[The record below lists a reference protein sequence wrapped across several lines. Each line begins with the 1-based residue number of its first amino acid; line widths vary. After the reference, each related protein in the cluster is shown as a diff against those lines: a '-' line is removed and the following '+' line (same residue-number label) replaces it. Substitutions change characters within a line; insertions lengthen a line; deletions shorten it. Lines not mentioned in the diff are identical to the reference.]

1 MMDNLVAKAEYILA
15 LSTNNMTDEVRNNY
29 YNSFGED
36 SNYLI
41 IFAEILQIIMK
52 QFKTKNLTKE
62 NAIEVAKNEFAK
74 LSLAD
79 FIVNKE
85 EIYPL
90 IDILFEERTK
100 EDPITLELLKRYID
114 IADKINNYSIVYAIY
129 YGILNGLLLGEI
141 VDKDLEFS
149 EKVISFIKNGEKINS
164 YDSLLINV
172 LMEAIAHVD

>member
-15 LSTNNMTDEVRNNY
+15 LSTNNMTDEIRNNY

-62 NAIEVAKNEFAK
+62 NAIEVAKNEFTK

-100 EDPITLELLKRYID
+100 EDPITLELLKRYIN

-129 YGILNGLLLGEI
+129 YGSYNSLKE
-141 VDKDLEFS
+141 VDENINDIREF
-149 EKVISFIKNGEKINS
+149 FIKKAEENNNLVFKQYKFLSIQEKEG
-164 YDSLLINV
+164 V
-172 LMEAIAHVD
+172 V